1 MALLEVIEFLD
12 ETGKHIVHR
21 IPEHGSGEIRLGSQ
35 CVVRESQVAVFFRDG
50 KALDLLG
57 AGRHT
62 LTTANIPLL
71 VNLIKLPFGSK
82 SPFRAEVVY
91 VNMREFVDM
100 KWGTPQPIPYRDS
113 DFGVVR
119 LRGHGTYAMQVSDP
133 QLFVNKIAGTQGIY
147 TTDRLEDY
155 LRSIL
160 VARLADLIGENLT
173 SVLDLAGQYDELSA
187 AIRVRMADDFA
198 ALGMVLKAFYVTAI
212 TVPEEVEKAIDER
225 ASMGAIGDMD
235 AYMRFK
241 AARALGDAA
250 AQPGGGAGGLT
261 GAGLGL
267 GAGVGLGGVLAG
279 TVAQATQP
287 SAAQAP
293 AAGSPEALLQQLD
306 SLHAQGVLSD
316 EEYETKKAEVMARTG
331 TGPSIPE
338 QIKQLAELRDQGI
351 LSEEEFQ
358 AKKQD
363 LLSRM

>member
-12 ETGKHIVHR
+12 ETGTHIIHR

-35 CVVRESQVAVFFRDG
+35 CTVRESQVAVFFRDG
-50 KALDLLG
+50 KALDVLG
-57 AGRHT
+57 PGRHT

-82 SPFRAEVVY
+82 SPFRAEVVF

-100 KWGTPQPIPYRDS
+100 KWGTPQPIPYRDK
-113 DFGVVR
+113 DFGIVR

-147 TTDRLEDY
+147 TTDHLEGY
-155 LRSIL
+155 LRSML
-160 VARLADLIGENLT
+160 VARLADLLGENLT

-187 AIRVRMADDFA
+187 AIRVKMADDFA
-198 ALGMVLKAFYVTAI
+198 ALGIALKAFYITAI
-212 TVPEEVEKAIDER
+212 TVPEDVEKAIDER

-235 AYMRFK
+235 AYLRFK

-287 SAAQAP
+287 QAS
-293 AAGSPEALLQQLD
+293 AGSTTDAILRQLEN
-306 SLHAQGVLSD
+306 LHAQGILSD
-316 EEYETKKAEVMARTG
+316 EEYAAKKREVMARSG
-331 TGPSIPE
+331 QGPSIPE

-351 LSEEEFQ
+351 LTEEEFQ

-363 LLSRM
+363 LLGRL